1 MSNAARTTIVTV
13 CYNSLA
19 VLPAMLS
26 SVPQGVPVVLV
37 DNASA
42 DPVALDGLAESAGA
56 RVVRSAKNL
65 GFGVGCNLGA
75 AQAVTEFVLFLNP
88 DAALEPGC
96 VAALEAGMDRHPAA
110 AAANPRISDAW
121 GRPYFKRRSA
131 LLPRARHMARGWPP
145 TDCDVTVLSGA
156 AIFVRRAAFEQV
168 GGFDP
173 QIFLYHEDDDL
184 SLRLAAQAGPLM
196 FIRDAAIRHIGG
208 SSSER
213 SAEGAAFKAWHMGQS
228 RIYALQKHGRKF
240 PLISSILAAV
250 TQLLSPDIWFS
261 ARKRRKRWA
270 FLGGVMGWKRP

>member
-1 MSNAARTTIVTV
+1 MSPLPRTTIISVA
-13 CYNSLA
+13 YNSTA
-19 VLPAMLS
+19 VLPAMLA
-26 SVPQGVPVVLV
+26 SVGTEAAVILV

-42 DPVALDGLAESAGA
+42 DGAVLDHLAAARGA
-56 RVVRSAKNL
+56 RVVRSARNR

-75 AQAVTEFVLFLNP
+75 AAADSEFLFFLNP

-96 VAALEAGMDRHPAA
+96 VATLEAAMDRNPAA
-110 AAANPRISDAW
+110 SAMNPRIIGGD
-121 GRPYFKRRSA
+121 GKPYFKRRSA
-131 LLPRARHMARGWPP
+131 LLPRARHMARGWPAA
-145 TDCDVTVLSGA
+145 DCEVTVLSGA

-184 SLRLAAQAGPLM
+184 SLRLAAQVGPLM

-228 RIYALQKHGRKF
+228 RTYALRKHGRKF
-240 PLISSILAAV
+240 PLTSSILAAL

-270 FLGGVMGWKRP
+270 FLVGVLGWKRP